1 MKKKLTKINY
11 KFVLQELE
19 YKESKKKN
27 YKKRTTVEIKHY
39 KFIYDT
45 VLKEFIKIQTQNI
58 MYKKIYNCVISEL
71 DKRDIY
77 IQGILYKK
85 FLASFDKDFVS
96 LTKR

>member
-1 MKKKLTKINY
+1 
-11 KFVLQELE
+11 
-19 YKESKKKN
+19 
-27 YKKRTTVEIKHY
+27 
-39 KFIYDT
+39 
-45 VLKEFIKIQTQNI
+45 